1 MVPIGTF
8 VGLGIWGSFIDEP
21 VTPKAQSLAQVVDT
35 TTDPSVAAT
44 TTDAAAAEASAAAK
58 ADAEAAAEA
67 KRKAKA
73 KALAAKKAK
82 ALAAKKVK
90 ILAAKKAAEERAAA
104 KRRAA
109 AKPESPITVT
119 PGAFCA
125 DSQAGDIG
133 VSSAGNSYRCSIYP
147 NGRYRWKRI

>member
-21 VTPKAQSLAQVVDT
+21 MAPASQSLAQVVDT
-35 TTDPSVAAT
+35 TTDPSAAAT

-58 ADAEAAAEA
+58 AKAAAEA

-73 KALAAKKAK
+73 KVLAAKKAK
-82 ALAAKKVK
+82 ALAAKKAKV
-90 ILAAKKAAEERAAA
+90 LAAKKAAKERAA
-104 KRRAA
+104 KRLAA
-109 AKPESPITVT
+109 AKPAPPATVT

-125 DSQAGDIG
+125 DAEAGDIG
-133 VSSAGNSYRCSIYP
+133 VSSAGNSYRCSLYP
-147 NGRYRWKRI
+147 GGRYRWKRI

>member
-8 VGLGIWGSFIDEP
+8 VGLGIWGSFTDEP

-58 ADAEAAAEA
+58 AEAAADA